1 MLIMF
6 YLMFADWEAIADRA
20 PDELLSSQC
29 LPGVSELSLKDTEC
43 QIPKRRG
50 RGTFSYENH
59 ELYSDQLSVKSV
71 VNDSEYEDVSDN
83 FKPSPDKSNCK

>member
-1 MLIMF
+1 
-6 YLMFADWEAIADRA
+6 MFADWEAIADRA
-20 PDELLSSQC
+20 PDELLSSRC
-29 LPGVSELSLKDTEC
+29 LPGVSELSLKDTER

-59 ELYSDQLSVKSV
+59 ELYSDQLSDKSV